1 MKLNALVYVFCIL
14 LIISLL
20 SSCSS
25 EKDYL
30 VTLRTD
36 YGDMHAILYD
46 ATPKHKKNFLELA
59 QSGKYDSVT
68 FHRVIED
75 FMIQTGD
82 LSTSPS
88 ASEEDAVD
96 YTISAEFVDTLFHK
110 KGALAAARQGDQ
122 VNPDRK
128 SSGSQFY
135 IVQGTVLK
143 PENLTINMN
152 KLAEGAR
159 ELVQRDDYTEIRQEM
174 IDLYNAQE
182 FDTYTE
188 KLLSLKPEV
197 EEKLG
202 VEVDREYP
210 TDRLEAYTTVGGV
223 PHLDDTYTVFGE
235 VLDGFSVIDSIAA
248 QPTGARD
255 KPQQDIFLTVEVE
268 EMPKKKITEQFGYQ
282 YPK

>member
-1 MKLNALVYVFCIL
+1 MKLNALVYVFYIF

-36 YGDMHAILYD
+36 YGDIHAILYD

-59 QSGKYDSVT
+59 QNGKYDSVT

-82 LSTSPS
+82 LSTSPGS
-88 ASEEDAVD
+88 TEEDAVD

-122 VNPDRK
+122 VNPNRE

-223 PHLDDTYTVFGE
+223 PHLDDTYTVIGE

-268 EMPKKKITEQFGYQ
+268 EMPKKKITKQFGYQ

>member
-1 MKLNALVYVFCIL
+1 MKLNTVYFSSIL
-14 LIISLL
+14 LTISLL

-36 YGDMHAILYD
+36 YGNMHAILYD

-59 QSGKYDSVT
+59 QSGQYDSVT

-82 LSTSPS
+82 LTTSPG

-96 YTISAEFVDTLFHK
+96 YTISAEFIDTLFHK

-122 VNPDRK
+122 VNPDRE

-135 IVQGTVLK
+135 IVQGTVME
-143 PENLTINMN
+143 PEELTINMN

-159 ELVQRDDYTEIRQEM
+159 ELVQRDDYAEIRQEM
-174 IDLYNAQE
+174 VDLYDAQD
-182 FDTYTE
+182 FDAYTE

-202 VEVDREYP
+202 VEVDRKYP
-210 TDRLEAYTTVGGV
+210 VERLEAYTTVGGV

-235 VLDGFSVIDSIAA
+235 VIDGLSVIDSIAA

-255 KPQQDIFLTVEVE
+255 VPRQDIYLTVEIE
-268 EMPKKKITEQFGYQ
+268 KMSKKKITKQFGYQ